1 MTVLDAWLYGIHV
14 AAVRSAGAGRV
25 VVEYTEQARERWGV
39 GSSVVSVQMP
49 LSAKPPASVVATMWL
64 RGLLPEGRA
73 RARLAELAGTDPD
86 DVLAFLAQYG
96 RDTAGAL
103 VLVPQGDD
111 PDQPDRPLVD
121 LTDEQIAEL
130 LAQAEQAG
138 AADQVSSLAGLE
150 TKIVLTRTATGW
162 SMPTPRAPSTHIVK
176 LSRPAGSQTA
186 DLIDTEVAA
195 LELARWAGVGDVEA
209 HLQTFDGARTIVVR
223 RYDRVAESGTGT
235 VRRLH
240 QEDTAQMLGL
250 NTDDPIRKFQYGA
263 RLPSLAAI
271 AVRLTSI
278 GVPLEGLLAL
288 TTFHVAVGNVDAHAK
303 NISVL
308 HLPDGRHGPAPAYDV
323 AMHLHQGTGEE
334 RFAMDVS
341 GARNLNTLGVAQLIA
356 EAVSWKV
363 SRRRAIAVVADT
375 IERVSEGLRSIAVRI
390 PVSATTPGGSSTA
403 GSRPCGTSCA
413 TMSVRRVRRETAPR
427 GPSNRAGRPAVRAGV
442 GSPRVQTD
450 SAERRF
456 GTLPGSSL
464 PDI

>member
-1 MTVLDAWLYGIHV
+1 MTGLDAWLYGVHV
-14 AAVRSAGAGRV
+14 AVVRPAGAGRA
-25 VVEYTEQARERWGV
+25 VVEYTEQARQRWGV
-39 GSSVVSVQMP
+39 GSSVVAVQMP

-73 RARLAELAGTDPD
+73 RTRLAERVGADPE
-86 DVLAFLAQYG
+86 DVLAFLAHYG

-121 LTDEQIAEL
+121 LTDGQIARL
-130 LAQAEQAG
+130 LGQAEQAG
-138 AADQVSSLAGLE
+138 AADQFSSLAGLE

-176 LSRPAGSQTA
+176 LSRPAGSRTA

-195 LELARWAGVGDVEA
+195 LALARYAGVGDVEA

-223 RYDRVAESGTGT
+223 RYDRIPESGT

-278 GVPLEGLLAL
+278 GVPLERLLAL
-288 TTFHVAVGNVDAHAK
+288 TTFNVAIGNVDAHAK

-308 HLPDGRHGPAPAYDV
+308 HLPDGRHRLAPAYDV

-341 GARNLNTLGVAQLIA
+341 GVRNLNTLGAAQLIA

-363 SRRRAIAVVADT
+363 SRRRALAVVADT
-375 IERVSEGLRSIAVRI
+375 VERLGEGLRSIDRGAH
-390 PVSATTPGGSSTA
+390 PGVSDDAWRVVDARVATLRDELHDDVSS
-403 GSRPCGTSCA
+403 SRPTRGRPT
-413 TMSVRRVRRETAPR
+413 RPDQPREP
-427 GPSNRAGRPAVRAGV
+427 AGRPAGGRFA
-442 GSPRVQTD
+442 PR
-450 SAERRF
+450 
-456 GTLPGSSL
+456 
-464 PDI
+464 PD

>member
-1 MTVLDAWLYGIHV
+1 MTVLDAWLYGAHV
-14 AAVRSAGAGRV
+14 AVVRSAGAGRAK
-25 VVEYTEQARERWGV
+25 VEYTEQARDRWGV

-73 RARLAELAGTDPD
+73 RTRLAERAGTDPD
-86 DVLAFLAQYG
+86 DVLAFLAHYG

-103 VLVPQGDD
+103 VLVPQGDA
-111 PDQPDRPLVD
+111 PDQPDCPLMD
-121 LTDEQIAEL
+121 LADEQIAAL

-176 LSRPAGSQTA
+176 LSRPAGSRTA

-195 LELARWAGVGDVEA
+195 LELARYTGVSDVEA
-209 HLQTFDGARTIVVR
+209 HLQTFDDARTIVVR
-223 RYDRVAESGTGT
+223 RYDRIEESGT

-278 GVPLEGLLAL
+278 GVPLEGLLAM
-288 TTFHVAVGNVDAHAK
+288 TTFNVAIGNVDAHAK

-308 HLPDGRHGPAPAYDV
+308 HLPDGRHRLAPAYDV

-334 RFAMDVS
+334 RFAMDVA
-341 GARNLNTLGVAQLIA
+341 GARNLNTLGAAQLIA
-356 EAVSWKV
+356 EAVSWKMT
-363 SRRRAIAVVADT
+363 RRRALAVVADT
-375 IERVSEGLRSIAVRI
+375 VERLDEGLRSIDRGAHPGVGDDAWR
-390 PVSATTPGGSSTA
+390 VVAGRVATLLDELRDDLGSARLARFRPARPDQPRVPG
-403 GSRPCGTSCA
+403 
-413 TMSVRRVRRETAPR
+413 
-427 GPSNRAGRPAVRAGV
+427 GRPAGGRFASRA
-442 GSPRVQTD
+442 D
-450 SAERRF
+450 
-456 GTLPGSSL
+456 
-464 PDI
+464 